1 MHVFLYFNIWK
12 HNLTRTLS
20 RSSLQKQQVNNG
32 WLDFYAKWLRCR
44 LEVVSS
50 NLTEV
55 KTLSILSYF
64 PFYKDLLVFRR
75 IYLVSDNFSFSLLQ
89 QQSDFSRG
97 GWSSAMVAFFFLF
110 LLRAIIGE
118 TSAEMNV
125 NNRQCYYEKQIDPY
139 PYLLLGDSRFI
150 EEHK

>member
-1 MHVFLYFNIWK
+1 MSKNALFRLVAHVFLYFNIWK

-20 RSSLQKQQVNNG
+20 RSSLQKQQLNNA
-32 WLDFYAKWLRCR
+32 WIDFYAKWLRCR

-55 KTLSILSYF
+55 KTLSVLSYF

-75 IYLVSDNFSFSLLQ
+75 IYIVSDNFSFSLLQ

-97 GWSSAMVAFFFLF
+97 GWSSAMVAIFFPLSLTRDYRRNFSWN
-110 LLRAIIGE
+110 E
-118 TSAEMNV
+118 
-125 NNRQCYYEKQIDPY
+125 RQQPSV
-139 PYLLLGDSRFI
+139 LLLETNRPLPPTYF
-150 EEHK
+150 